1 MTKNS
6 RYSKNYLIHNW
17 IIQKSHLTD
26 KLTKLNFTLEQTT
39 KAQRGSRGLAVLFLN
54 LTDRW
59 GWVVS
64 ATPRSLYAWVRDLV
78 PIVKEAGWVPQP
90 VRMGTENLD
99 PSRIRS
105 PDHPACNKSLYRLC
119 YPTPKL

>member
-64 ATPRSLYAWVRDLV
+64 ATPRSLYA
-78 PIVKEAGWVPQP
+78 
-90 VRMGTENLD
+90 
-99 PSRIRS
+99 
-105 PDHPACNKSLYRLC
+105 
-119 YPTPKL
+119 